1 MHFFRSREEAN
12 EWVKGREAVVALSL
26 GEAFELAQV
35 HWVERLRQAETRG
48 SNLS

>member
-12 EWVKGREAVVALSL
+12 EWVALSL

-35 HWVERLRQAETRG
+35 HWVERLRQAEI
-48 SNLS
+48 